1 MFKRHYQPQNIRL
14 LLCQINNRNQTEV
27 ATLRQEIHHHRV
39 NNILNFICDILIIVG
54 CIFGV
59 LSAGELM
66 LFSKLSTVNLA
77 ITTLLVIIF
86 TVGIGIGIYD
96 YERSTKRW
104 ININRTLAT
113 TLDLLLTT
121 NDPNERK
128 SAIESF
134 IALIK

>member
-1 MFKRHYQPQNIRL
+1 MFKPHYQPQNIRL

-27 ATLRQEIHHHRV
+27 ATLHQEIHHHRF

-59 LSAGELM
+59 LSAGGLM

-77 ITTLLVIIF
+77 ITALLVIIF
-86 TVGIGIGIYD
+86 AVGISVGIYD
-96 YERSTKRW
+96 YEHSTKRW
-104 ININRTLAT
+104 ININRTLTT

-121 NDPNERK
+121 NDSNKRK
-128 SAIESF
+128 TAIKSF

>member
-1 MFKRHYQPQNIRL
+1 MLKPHYQPQNIRL

-27 ATLRQEIHHHRV
+27 ATLRQKIHRDRI
-39 NNILNFICDILIIVG
+39 NNILNFICDILIIIG

-59 LSAGELM
+59 LSAGGIM

-77 ITTLLVIIF
+77 IVTLLVIIF
-86 TVGIGIGIYD
+86 AIGIGVGIYD
-96 YERSTKRW
+96 YEHSTKRW
-104 ININRTLAT
+104 IDVNHTLTT

-121 NDPNERK
+121 NDPNKRK
-128 SAIESF
+128 AAIESF